1 MNNLVW
7 NESELKTLAELLT
20 PDEKAFLENDVAHT
34 RAAQKQEAHRPTYH
48 FSAAHGRLNDPNGL
62 CYWKGYWHLF
72 YQNNPGDAWMWGHAV
87 SKDLLHWKD
96 LPRAILPGVEK
107 ECWSGM
113 VIVEEDRA
121 IAAYFGLGAGIMIA
135 TSNDPLLVRWEKVN
149 GGNPIIPLTS
159 PDGKQKYMAFDPCIW
174 KNGDKYNLISG
185 KFTMNE
191 HSKTRERQGYLFES
205 EDLVNWE
212 LIGTLLENDLFAYPD
227 DDLACPYF
235 LPCGGRHLLM
245 HFSHHSGPKMIVG
258 DYDAERNKFV
268 ATGGRHLTSTNSHHG
283 GLLAPAAFP
292 DISGNGT
299 LKTIF
304 NVCHVANPPFD
315 YQVMSLPRNVYLSG
329 KDNNDINIE
338 PAEQLELLRVPDSY
352 TEQTGIVLKAN
363 EAYEPEVRGDTLE
376 IIAEF
381 EAKNVPVIE
390 IKMMASEDG
399 SEYTAVRIFR
409 QRGFTYLPAFA
420 KDFTYRKAHES
431 VVQLDTTFSSIKA
444 NVRIPDE
451 QAFWIA
457 PEEKLNVRIFL
468 DKTIV
473 EVFVNGKAAMAAK
486 ISPEKNAGRIIITSR
501 GEDLVMN
508 KLETYEMKL

>member
-1 MNNLVW
+1 MKEIW
-7 NESELKTLAELLT
+7 NESELKLLGELLT
-20 PDEKAFLENDVAHT
+20 SDEKEFLNTTVVEER
-34 RAAQKQEAHRPTYH
+34 RAQSEESHRPTYH
-48 FSAAHGRLNDPNGL
+48 FTAPHGRLNDPNGL

-72 YQNNPGDAWMWGHAV
+72 YQNNPGTVWMWGHAV
-87 SKDLLHWKD
+87 SRDLIHWKD

-113 VIVEEDRA
+113 VMIEEDRA

-149 GGNPIIPLTS
+149 GGEPIIPLTS

-185 KFTMNE
+185 KFTIND
-191 HSKTRERQGYLFES
+191 HSGTRERQGYLFES
-205 EDLVNWE
+205 ADLVNWE
-212 LIGTLLENDLFAYPD
+212 LIGTLVENDLFAYPD

-235 LPCGGRHLLM
+235 LPCCGRHLLF
-245 HFSHHSGPKMIVG
+245 HFSHHSGPKILVG
-258 DYDAERNKFV
+258 DYDAKRNKFMV
-268 ATGGRHLTSTNSHHG
+268 SGGRHLTSTSSHFG

-292 DISGNGT
+292 DISGDGT
-299 LKTIF
+299 LKAIY
-304 NVCHVANPPFD
+304 NVCHVANPPFN
-315 YQVMSLPRNVYLSG
+315 YQVMSLPRSVSLSG
-329 KDNNDINIE
+329 KNNNDIDIA
-338 PAEQLELLRVPDSY
+338 PAEQVELLRVPGSHKEIRDI
-352 TEQTGIVLKAN
+352 QLKAN
-363 EAYEPEVRGDTLE
+363 EVYVPDIKGDTIEL
-376 IIAEF
+376 IAEF

-390 IKMMASEDG
+390 IKVMVSEDG
-399 SEYTAVRIFR
+399 QEYSAIRIFR

-431 VVQLDTTFSSIKA
+431 VIQLDTTFSSKSA

-457 PEEKLNVRIFL
+457 PEDKLNVRVFL
-468 DKTIV
+468 DKSIV

-486 ISPEKNAGRIIITSR
+486 VSPDVDGKGIAITSR
-501 GEDLVMN
+501 GDDLILN
-508 KLETYEMKL
+508 KLESYELNL

>member
-1 MNNLVW
+1 MNREIW
-7 NESELKTLAELLT
+7 NEDELKTLDELLT
-20 PDEKAFLENDVAHT
+20 QEEKDFLDNDVAQT
-34 RAAQKQEAHRPTYH
+34 RAAQSVELHRPTYH
-48 FSAAHGRLNDPNGL
+48 FSAAHGKLNDPNGL

-72 YQNNPGDAWMWGHAV
+72 YQNNLGSGWTWGHAV
-87 SKDLLHWKD
+87 TKDLLHWKD

-113 VIVEEDRA
+113 VMIEEDRA

-135 TSNDPLLVRWEKVN
+135 TSRDPLLVRWEKVN
-149 GGNPIIPLTS
+149 GGEPIIPITS
-159 PDGKQKYMAFDPCIW
+159 PDGKKKYMAFDPCIW

-185 KFTMNE
+185 KFTIND

-205 EDLVNWE
+205 EDLVHWE
-212 LIGTLLENDLFAYPD
+212 LLGTLIENDLFANPD

-235 LPCGGRHLLM
+235 LPCCGRHLLF
-245 HFSHHSGPKMIVG
+245 HFSHHSGPKIMVG

-268 ATGGRHLTSTNSHHG
+268 VSGGRHLTSTNSHHG

-292 DISGNGT
+292 DISGDGT
-299 LKTIF
+299 LKAIY
-304 NVCHVANPPFD
+304 NVCHMANPPYN
-315 YQVMSLPRNVYLSG
+315 YQVMSLPRKVYLSG
-329 KDNNDINIE
+329 KDKNDINIE
-338 PAEQLELLRVPDSY
+338 PAEQVELLRVAESH
-352 TEQTGIVLKAN
+352 TEQTDILLKAN
-363 EAYEPEVRGDTLE
+363 EAYKPDIKGDTIEL
-376 IIAEF
+376 IAEF

-390 IKMMASEDG
+390 IKVMISEDEQ
-399 SEYTAVRIFR
+399 EYTAVRIFR

-420 KDFTYRKAHES
+420 PDFTYRKAHES
-431 VVQLDTTFSSIKA
+431 VVQLDTTFSSKSA

-468 DKTIV
+468 DKSIV

-486 ISPEKNAGRIIITSR
+486 VSPDGVAKGITITSR
-501 GEDLVMN
+501 GEDLMLH
-508 KLETYEMKL
+508 KLESYELKL